1 MKHVHRSSGSAQGRH
16 SATRRGRRCTTSPTS
31 STRRQQKQQRAYL
44 ARHEDCWKSSSAS
57 PHEGA
62 VKRTKQA
69 RRACA
74 STRSDGAVKEAWSRR
89 VAMTKRALIQH
100 QDEYLCPSTGLLER
114 LKNKIDEFFIIKYL
128 MIWAYPLEEIM
139 RTSRTRSSTAT

>member
-1 MKHVHRSSGSAQGRH
+1 MNVLGQRAKKARAFKFKKKRPRPSQRVEGEAAQHRRRVRHGGSRSSSEPGWLG
-16 SATRRGRRCTTSPTS
+16 
-31 STRRQQKQQRAYL
+31 KL
-44 ARHEDCWKSSSAS
+44 WKSSSAS

-89 VAMTKRALIQH
+89 VAMTTRTLIQNQH
-100 QDEYLCPSTGLLER
+100 EDSCPSTGQLER
-114 LKNKIDEFFIIKYL
+114 LKNKINEFFIN
-128 MIWAYPLEEIM
+128 
-139 RTSRTRSSTAT
+139 

>member
-1 MKHVHRSSGSAQGRH
+1 MNVLGQRAKKARTLKFKKKRPRPPQRVEGEAVRHHRQVRHGGSRSSSEPSWLG
-16 SATRRGRRCTTSPTS
+16 
-31 STRRQQKQQRAYL
+31 KL
-44 ARHEDCWKSSSAS
+44 WKSSSALL
-57 PHEGA
+57 HGGA

-100 QDEYLCPSTGLLER
+100 QHEDLCPRTGQLER
-114 LKNKIDEFFIIKYL
+114 LNNKIEEFFIN
-128 MIWAYPLEEIM
+128 
-139 RTSRTRSSTAT
+139 